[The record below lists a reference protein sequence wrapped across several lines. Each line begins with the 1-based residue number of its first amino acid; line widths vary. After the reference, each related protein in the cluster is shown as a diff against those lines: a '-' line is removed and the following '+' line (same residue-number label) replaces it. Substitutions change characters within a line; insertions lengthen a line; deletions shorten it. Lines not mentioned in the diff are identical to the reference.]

1 MVRKVLGLLCVVL
14 LALAAAPSALAAEH
28 GAPVL
33 SRIVKSGKLRV
44 GMTGDQAPLN
54 VKSKSGEII
63 GLEADLANLLASSMQ
78 VDLEIVQKPF
88 AQLLPA
94 LEKGEVD
101 MVMSGMT
108 ITPERNLRVAFVGP
122 YFVSGKS
129 ILTKSKKLAE
139 ASGADT
145 INDPSVSLVALD
157 ASTSARFVE
166 MVLPKTKLTTV
177 DSYDAAVKFVL
188 GDKADALVADY
199 PICVLSVLRF
209 PEAGLATLLTP
220 LTIEPIGIALP
231 PNDMLLLNLV
241 QNYLGALQSTGV
253 LESLRQKWME
263 DGSWLTQLP

>member
-1 MVRKVLGLLCVVL
+1 MRKVLGLVAVCFAVF
-14 LALAAAPSALAAEH
+14 ALATPVLAGEAES
-28 GAPVL
+28 PIL
-33 SRIVKSGKLRV
+33 SRIVKTGKLRV
-44 GMTGDQAPLN
+44 GMTGDQPPLN
-54 VKSKSGEII
+54 VMSKSGEII
-63 GLEADLANLLASSMQ
+63 GLEVDLANLLASSMQ

-94 LEKGEVD
+94 VEKGELD
-101 MVMSGMT
+101 LVMSGVT

-129 ILTKSKKLAE
+129 LLTKSKTLAA
-139 ASGADT
+139 ASGAET
-145 INDPSVSLVALD
+145 INDPSVNLVTLE

-177 DSYDAAVKFVL
+177 DSYDAAVKFVI

-199 PICVLSVLRF
+199 PICVLSVLRY

-231 PNDMLLLNLV
+231 ANDGLLLNLL

-253 LESLRQKWME
+253 LESLRKRWME
-263 DGSWLTQLP
+263 DGSWLAQLP

>member
-1 MVRKVLGLLCVVL
+1 
-14 LALAAAPSALAAEH
+14 LASPAVAVEPGS
-28 GAPVL
+28 PDL

-44 GMTGDQAPLN
+44 GMTGDQPPLN
-54 VKSKSGEII
+54 VMSRSGQLI
-63 GLEADLANLLASSMQ
+63 GMEVDLANLLASSMQ

-94 LEKGEVD
+94 IDKGEVD
-101 MVMSGMT
+101 LVMSGMT

-139 ASGADT
+139 ASEAET
-145 INDPSVSLVALD
+145 INDPSVRLVTLE

-177 DSYDAAVKFVL
+177 DSYDTAVKFVIA
-188 GDKADALVADY
+188 DKADALVADY
-199 PICVLSVLRF
+199 PICVLSVLRH
-209 PEAGLATLLTP
+209 PEAELATLLSP

-231 PNDMLLLNLV
+231 ANDMLLLNLV
-241 QNYLGALQSTGV
+241 QNYLGALQSMGI

-263 DGSWLTQLP
+263 DGSWLAELP

>member
-1 MVRKVLGLLCVVL
+1 MRRFLGLIIVVGV
-14 LALAAAPSALAAEH
+14 ALAFVQPAVAAEH
-28 GAPVL
+28 GSPVL

-44 GMTGDQAPLN
+44 GMTGDQPPLN
-54 VKSKSGEII
+54 VKSKSGQVI
-63 GLEADLANLLASSMQ
+63 GLEADLANLLASAMQ

-94 LEKGEVD
+94 VEKGEVD
-101 MVMSGMT
+101 LVMSGVT

-145 INDPSVSLVALD
+145 INDPSVSLVTLE

-166 MVLPKTKLTTV
+166 MVLPKTKLTMV
-177 DSYDAAVKFVL
+177 DSYDAAVKFVI

-199 PICVLSVLRF
+199 PICVLSVLRY

-231 PNDMLLLNLV
+231 ANDMLLLNLV

-253 LESLRQKWME
+253 LESLRQQWME
-263 DGSWLTQLP
+263 DGSWLSQLP